1 MLFKIWAIA
10 RILSACLSK
19 SLPKTEKFNLD
30 VLEMLENPTFPVSY
44 ICTD

>member
-1 MLFKIWAIA
+1 MLFKISAVA
-10 RILSACLSK
+10 RIFRACLAK
-19 SLPKTEKFNLD
+19 SLPKTEKFKLD